1 MRMLALLLYLGS
13 NVLRGFVLVRL
24 LEGDLHLLVT
34 IHELTQLSNC
44 RGKLV
49 HIVMMAEIPISV
61 HPTSKILSSF
71 KVFEAGKPV
80 FNKLVYS
87 IF

>member
-1 MRMLALLLYLGS
+1 MSRICGSTGRSSTLRMLALLLYLGS

-44 RGKLV
+44 RGQIGSHSHDRGDSHQRPSYKQD
-49 HIVMMAEIPISV
+49 
-61 HPTSKILSSF
+61 F
-71 KVFEAGKPV
+71 VF
-80 FNKLVYS
+80 LQS
-87 IF
+87 IRS